1 MKRLT
6 FILATALMMTA
17 CATSGDKQAEVP
29 AIDINNFD
37 ESIVRNDDFYQ
48 WATGGWQK
56 NNPLKPE
63 YSRYGSFDVL
73 RENNE
78 IRIND
83 LFSEMKTK
91 KTEKGS
97 VEQKIADLYV
107 MGLDSV
113 RLNNEGVAPL
123 KADLER
129 IAAVKGREELAPV
142 LGWLHRETGN
152 PFFSAGVSADLKNV
166 DINVLYIGQAGLG
179 MGNRDYYLSQ
189 DEKMVE
195 IQGKYV
201 EHIKNMF
208 VLAGFSTEDAA
219 MASEA
224 VMNIE
229 RQLAF
234 AHFSQAEL
242 RDSYANYHLYTTD
255 SLKASFPGFCWDT
268 YFETLGCA
276 DVKELSVSQ
285 EEPIRKSIEIMNTA
299 RIEDLRYYM
308 QWRVLSA
315 ASSYMSDE
323 FTTEKFNFFGR
334 VMSGRTEETPRWK
347 RAVSMVDGSLGM
359 ALGKLYCE
367 KYFPAEAKTRMET
380 LCANLLKAYGER
392 IDNLEWMSDETK
404 AKAHEKLSTFY
415 VKVGYPNKWEDYT
428 ALEID
433 AKESYWTLVKRVSKF
448 NTARSMAK
456 LSKPVDKDEW
466 YMNPQTVNAYY
477 NPTTNEICF
486 PAGILQYP
494 FFDMEADDAFN
505 YGAIGVVI
513 AHEVTHGFDDMGS
526 NFDKDGNYANWWTEE
541 DKARFQERT
550 KVMEEYFNG
559 IKVNETMYAN
569 GKMSLGE
576 NIADHGGLQVAFH
589 AFKNATKE
597 NPLPV
602 KEGFT
607 PEQRFFLAYSNVW
620 AGNITE
626 EEIVKRTLTDV
637 HSLGKW
643 RVNGALPHIAAWYEA
658 FGITEEDALYLAP
671 EKRVSIW

>member
-1 MKRLT
+1 MLAAAFLAAGCANSPKELT
-6 FILATALMMTA
+6 AGIRTENLDTTA
-17 CATSGDKQAEVP
+17 DKGA
-29 AIDINNFD
+29 
-37 ESIVRNDDFYQ
+37 DFYQ
-48 WATGGWQK
+48 YACGGWMK
-56 NNPLKPE
+56 LNPLTGE
-63 YSRYGSFDVL
+63 YSRFGSFDKL
-73 RENNE
+73 GQDNIARL
-78 IRIND
+78 ND
-83 LFSEMKTK
+83 LIAEIASTQHEVG
-91 KTEKGS
+91 TEA
-97 VEQKIADLYV
+97 QKIADFYNV
-107 MGLDSV
+107 AMDAD
-113 RLNNEGVAPL
+113 RLNAEGFEPVVAEL
-123 KADLER
+123 RRVAEITDVKG
-129 IAAVKGREELAPV
+129 IAALMGEDLYDI
-142 LGWLHRETGN
+142 
-152 PFFSAGVSADLKNV
+152 FFQVYVDADIMDAKRNLMQT
-166 DINVLYIGQAGLG
+166 YQAGIG

-189 DEKMVE
+189 DENMVE

-208 VLAGFSTEDAA
+208 VLAGFTAEDAA
-219 MASEA
+219 MAAEA

-229 RQLAF
+229 RQLAN
-234 AHFSQAEL
+234 AHFTQAAL

-255 SLKASFPGFCWDT
+255 SLKASFPGFSWDT

-323 FTTEKFNFFGR
+323 FVTEKFNFFGR
-334 VMSGRTEETPRWK
+334 AMSGRTEETPRWK

-541 DKARFQERT
+541 DKARFNERT

-602 KEGFT
+602 KDGFT
-607 PEQRFFLAYSNVW
+607 PEQRFFLAYANVW

-658 FGITEEDALYLAP
+658 FGITENDALYLAP
-671 EKRVSIW
+671 EERVSIW

>member
-1 MKRLT
+1 M
-6 FILATALMMTA
+6 
-17 CATSGDKQAEVP
+17 GE
-29 AIDINNFD
+29 
-37 ESIVRNDDFYQ
+37 
-48 WATGGWQK
+48 
-56 NNPLKPE
+56 
-63 YSRYGSFDVL
+63 
-73 RENNE
+73 
-78 IRIND
+78 
-83 LFSEMKTK
+83 
-91 KTEKGS
+91 
-97 VEQKIADLYV
+97 DLYDIFFQV
-107 MGLDSV
+107 YVD
-113 RLNNEGVAPL
+113 
-123 KADLER
+123 ADIMDAKRNLMQ
-129 IAAVKGREELAPV
+129 
-142 LGWLHRETGN
+142 T
-152 PFFSAGVSADLKNV
+152 
-166 DINVLYIGQAGLG
+166 YQAGIG
-179 MGNRDYYLSQ
+179 MGNRDYYFESS
-189 DEKMVE
+189 DKMIK
-195 IQGKYV
+195 IQAEYLN
-201 EHIKNMF
+201 HIQKMF
-208 VLAGFSTEDAA
+208 QLAGFTTVQ
-219 MASEA
+219 ASEA
-224 VMNIE
+224 AQAVMMIE
-229 RQLAF
+229 RQLAL

-276 DVKELSVSQ
+276 DLKELSVSQ

-323 FTTEKFNFFGR
+323 FVTERFNFFGR

-433 AKESYWTLVKRVSKF
+433 SVESYWTLVKRVSKF

-541 DKARFQERT
+541 DKARFNERT

-602 KEGFT
+602 KDGFT
-607 PEQRFFLAYSNVW
+607 PEQRFFLAYANVW

-626 EEIVKRTLTDV
+626 EEIVNRTLTDV

-658 FGITEEDALYLAP
+658 FGITENDALYLAP

>member
-1 MKRLT
+1 MKKILFPMLAAAFLAAGCANSPKELT
-6 FILATALMMTA
+6 AGIRTENLDTTA
-17 CATSGDKQAEVP
+17 DKGA
-29 AIDINNFD
+29 
-37 ESIVRNDDFYQ
+37 DFYQ
-48 WATGGWQK
+48 YACGGWMK
-56 NNPLKPE
+56 LNPLTGE
-63 YSRYGSFDVL
+63 YSRFGSFDKL
-73 RENNE
+73 GQDNIARL
-78 IRIND
+78 ND
-83 LFSEMKTK
+83 LIAEIAAGQHEVG
-91 KTEKGS
+91 TEA
-97 VEQKIADLYV
+97 QKIADFYNV
-107 MGLDSV
+107 AMDAE
-113 RLNNEGVAPL
+113 RLNAEGYEPVKAELQRVAEITDV
-123 KADLER
+123 KG
-129 IAAVKGREELAPV
+129 IAAFMGEDLYDI
-142 LGWLHRETGN
+142 
-152 PFFSAGVSADLKNV
+152 FFQVYVDADIMDAKRNLMQT
-166 DINVLYIGQAGLG
+166 YQAGIG

-276 DVKELSVSQ
+276 GVAELSVSQ

-323 FTTEKFNFFGR
+323 FVTERFNFFGR
-334 VMSGRTEETPRWK
+334 AMSGRTEETPRWK

-541 DKARFQERT
+541 DKARFNERT

>member
-1 MKRLT
+1 MKK
-6 FILATALMMTA
+6 FFFPMLAAAFLAAGCANSPKELSAGIRSENLDTTA
-17 CATSGDKQAEVP
+17 DKGA
-29 AIDINNFD
+29 
-37 ESIVRNDDFYQ
+37 DFYQ
-48 WATGGWQK
+48 YACGGWMAL
-56 NNPLKPE
+56 NPLTPE
-63 YSRYGSFDVL
+63 YARFGSFDKL
-73 RENNE
+73 GQDNIKRL
-78 IRIND
+78 ND
-83 LFSEMKTK
+83 LIAEIASTQHEAG
-91 KTEKGS
+91 TEA
-97 VEQKIADLYV
+97 QKIGDFYNVAMDAERLNAEGCEPVKAELQRVAEITDVKEIAALMGEDLYDIFFQV
-107 MGLDSV
+107 YVD
-113 RLNNEGVAPL
+113 
-123 KADLER
+123 ADIMDAKRNL
-129 IAAVKGREELAPV
+129 LQ
-142 LGWLHRETGN
+142 T
-152 PFFSAGVSADLKNV
+152 
-166 DINVLYIGQAGLG
+166 YQAGIG
-179 MGNRDYYLSQ
+179 MGNRDYYFET
-189 DEKMVE
+189 DDKMVK
-195 IQGKYV
+195 IQEEYIN
-201 EHIKNMF
+201 HIQKMF
-208 VLAGFSTEDAA
+208 ALAGFTTIQS
-219 MASEA
+219 SEA
-224 VMNIE
+224 AQAVMMIE
-229 RQLAF
+229 RQLAL
-234 AHFSQAEL
+234 AHFSQTQL
-242 RDSYANYHLYTTD
+242 RDSYANYHLYTID

-268 YFETLGCA
+268 YFATLGCS
-276 DVKELSVSQ
+276 DVKEVSVSQ

-315 ASSYMSDE
+315 AASYMSDE
-323 FTTEKFNFFGR
+323 FVTEKFNFFGR
-334 VMSGRTEETPRWK
+334 VISGRQEETPRWK

-359 ALGKLYCE
+359 AVGKLYCE

-392 IDNLEWMSDETK
+392 IDNLEWMSNETK

-428 ALEID
+428 ALEINP
-433 AKESYWTLVKRVSKF
+433 AESYWTLVKRVSKF
-448 NTARSMAK
+448 NTARSMEK
-456 LSKPVDKDEW
+456 ITKPVDKEDW

-526 NFDKDGNYANWWTEE
+526 NFDKDGNYANWWTDE
-541 DKARFQERT
+541 DKARFEERT

-576 NIADHGGLQVAFH
+576 NIADHGGIQVAFH
-589 AFKNATKE
+589 AFKNATAE

-620 AGNITE
+620 AGNIRP
-626 EEIVKRTLTDV
+626 EEIVRRTLTDV

-658 FGITEEDALYLAP
+658 FNITEEDALYLAP

>member
-1 MKRLT
+1 M
-6 FILATALMMTA
+6 
-17 CATSGDKQAEVP
+17 GE
-29 AIDINNFD
+29 
-37 ESIVRNDDFYQ
+37 
-48 WATGGWQK
+48 
-56 NNPLKPE
+56 
-63 YSRYGSFDVL
+63 
-73 RENNE
+73 
-78 IRIND
+78 
-83 LFSEMKTK
+83 
-91 KTEKGS
+91 
-97 VEQKIADLYV
+97 DLYDIFFQV
-107 MGLDSV
+107 YVD
-113 RLNNEGVAPL
+113 
-123 KADLER
+123 ADIMDAKRNLMQ
-129 IAAVKGREELAPV
+129 
-142 LGWLHRETGN
+142 T
-152 PFFSAGVSADLKNV
+152 
-166 DINVLYIGQAGLG
+166 YQAGIG
-179 MGNRDYYLSQ
+179 MGNRDYYFESS
-189 DEKMVE
+189 DKMIE
-195 IQGKYV
+195 IQSEYLN
-201 EHIKNMF
+201 HIQKMF
-208 VLAGFSTEDAA
+208 QLAGFTTVQ
-219 MASEA
+219 ASEA
-224 VMNIE
+224 SQAVMMIE
-229 RQLAF
+229 RQLAL

-658 FGITEEDALYLAP
+658 FGITENDALYLAP